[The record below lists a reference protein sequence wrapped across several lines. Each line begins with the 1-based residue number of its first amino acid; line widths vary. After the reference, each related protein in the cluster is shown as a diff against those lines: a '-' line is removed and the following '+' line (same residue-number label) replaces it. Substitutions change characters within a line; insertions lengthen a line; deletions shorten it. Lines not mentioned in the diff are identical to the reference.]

1 MRTRCV
7 SVLCGCVLS
16 GTLVGCPGT
25 PSKDAPAAKTEPVD
39 VRPRP
44 ESIKKVKEGAQKAN
58 EAAVQRTDDAVDR
71 AMKGET
77 VERGAP
83 EPR

>member
-1 MRTRCV
+1 MQRR
-7 SVLCGCVLS
+7 SVVLGCLVVGVLA
-16 GTLVGCPGT
+16 GCPGGA
-25 PSKDAPAAKTEPVD
+25 SKDAAPAKTEPVD
-39 VRPRP
+39 ARPRP
-44 ESIKKVKEGAQKAN
+44 DSIKRAKDGVEKAN